1 MFIVNDDVDC
11 FLLFQISVARS
22 LSKDGFKEG
31 LENAFGTQCSYNG
44 WVDAHKWIK
53 LHCIL

>member
-1 MFIVNDDVDC
+1 MFIVNDGVDC

-31 LENAFGTQCSYNG
+31 LENAYGTQCSYNG
-44 WVDAHKWIK
+44 WVAAHKWIK